1 MSPLLDDG
9 VDDVHDPV
17 ASEQVK
23 LEHAGLRVAGAQ
35 FAAAVFRDNNRQ
47 LLTAD
52 GRQRVVAV
60 RQMRLLDKGKDDIF
74 INKFS
79 AEATVFK
86 AFASTAKSRYK
97 TKKVDFQSAFNHFV
111 TSARSVYYKTTLH
124 SLLVHISPFL
134 CVAVHVCISPFLSL
148 SSSWLINLKE
158 EGGSQ
163 DILYCTYIERER
175 DGEKKEIL
183 HEQNKDIVKKI
194 IYMNFHTKSL

>member
-47 LLTAD
+47 LLPAD

-60 RQMRLLDKGKDDIF
+60 RQMRLLDKGKDDLF

-97 TKKVDFQSAFNHFV
+97 TKKVDFQSAFKHAV

-158 EGGSQ
+158 KGGSQ

-175 DGEKKEIL
+175 NGEKKRF
-183 HEQNKDIVKKI
+183 
-194 IYMNFHTKSL
+194 YMSRTKTL

>member
-1 MSPLLDDG
+1 
-9 VDDVHDPV
+9 
-17 ASEQVK
+17 
-23 LEHAGLRVAGAQ
+23 
-35 FAAAVFRDNNRQ
+35 
-47 LLTAD
+47 
-52 GRQRVVAV
+52 
-60 RQMRLLDKGKDDIF
+60 MRLLDKGKDDIF

-97 TKKVDFQSAFNHFV
+97 TKKVDFQSAFKHAV

-134 CVAVHVCISPFLSL
+134 CVAVHVCISHFLSL